1 MLFTKREVR
10 IRKNW
15 ALKSRIQPKA
25 ATIVIM
31 ASKASLIISTFF
43 SCADGAKNNVYP
55 MLNVRKQGYQCK
67 PPLFRDGIRCKIS
80 YGLFVDSLQSGRN
93 FGERVLGIFSATI
106 MAIIFDFNSS
116 DRLRR
121 EK

>member
-1 MLFTKREVR
+1 MGKTE
-10 IRKNW
+10 
-15 ALKSRIQPKA
+15 P
-25 ATIVIM
+25 
-31 ASKASLIISTFF
+31 ASLGCNPRPPQLLLWPVKRRSSFQHFF
-43 SCADGAKNNVYP
+43 SCADGAKNNVSYAKCQK
-55 MLNVRKQGYQCK
+55 RRYQCK

-93 FGERVLGIFSATI
+93 FGERVLGIFSATT
-106 MAIIFDFNSS
+106 MATIFDFNGS